1 MQKKIAVV
9 GTGANGSCLAAD
21 LVKANYQ
28 VALFD
33 QWPEH
38 VEAMRKNGLKVSMP
52 SEELLVNPNAYHLCD
67 LCSLNEVFDYV
78 FVMVKAYDTKWIC
91 HLMEPY
97 LAEDGLMVGI
107 QNGMTA
113 EGIAEIVGG
122 KTKGLAKIY
131 IYSALSALIFLLL
144 FAATNIFWFA
154 VTCVFAVGKKT
165 AK

>member
-1 MQKKIAVV
+1 MEKKIAVV

-21 LVKANYQ
+21 LVRANYK

-38 VEAMRKNGLKVSMP
+38 VEAMRKSGLKVSMP
-52 SEELLVNPNAYHLCD
+52 SEELLVNPNAYHLCE

-97 LAEDGLMVGI
+97 LAEDGIMVGV

-113 EGIAEIVGG
+113 EEIAEIVGFDR
-122 KTKGLAKIY
+122 TIACVVE
-131 IYSALSALIFLLL
+131 LSSEIFNPG
-144 FAATNIFWFA
+144 FVQRNTE
-154 VTCVFAVGKKT
+154 VSRT
-165 AK
+165 